1 MIDFSIPK
9 SFWKNIKKIYV
20 FNLLL
25 SCKKEPKENSQKERQ
40 QQQANNKEKP
50 DESFH

>member
-1 MIDFSIPK
+1 MIDFSVPTLE
-9 SFWKNIKKIYV
+9 NIKKIYV

-25 SCKKEPKENSQKERQ
+25 SCKKEPKENEKEQKQ
-40 QQQANNKEKP
+40 NNKEKP